1 MTPQLSSGESQRDPA
16 REAPASRS
24 PWVTIIV
31 IYLAGVAA
39 AMSLGKFSP
48 VEPQVTAQF
57 GLSSSQLGWVI
68 SAVVALGAVAGLP
81 AGYLVRRVGAARS
94 LVVALVL
101 MVAASALSA
110 AAGNLTWLL
119 TARVAESAGY
129 LLVSITCPA
138 LILRLAHERD
148 RGVALSGW
156 ATFVPVGIGLSTLA
170 GGAVGT
176 ALGWRGWVLLIAGTT
191 LVMTVVVRARL
202 PWASAPETDPETA
215 AGSVPGARALAWPAL
230 LTVAFCLMVLVT
242 IPVIV
247 LLPTLLIKEH
257 GLSAAAAGALTSVI
271 SLAGVPGG
279 LAVGLLLRRG
289 VPLGALAA
297 SGLLVVPAAWLTYA
311 GGGSLAAAVTGA
323 GVISLENGLLGALVF
338 AALPQV
344 LERLDHADAGN
355 GLVTQMGSL
364 GSLLGPPLFG
374 LVAGAFGYGA
384 AVPVIVAGM
393 AASVGIL
400 LLVARHVSGRARR
413 VTPETG

>member
-1 MTPQLSSGESQRDPA
+1 MTPQPSSCESQRDPA
-16 REAPASRS
+16 RSEASTPRS
-24 PWVTIIV
+24 SWVTIIV

-39 AMSLGKFSP
+39 ATSLGKFSS
-48 VEPQVTAQF
+48 VGPQMTAQL
-57 GLSSSQLGWVI
+57 GLSLSQLGWVI

-81 AGYLVRRVGAARS
+81 AGYLVRRFGAARS

-110 AAGNLTWLL
+110 AAGNLAWLL
-119 TARVAESAGY
+119 TSRVAESAGY

-148 RGVALSGW
+148 RGVALSIW

-170 GGAVGT
+170 GGAAGA
-176 ALGWRGWVLLIAGTT
+176 ALGWRGWVLLLAGLT
-191 LVMTVVVRARL
+191 LVMTLIVRARL
-202 PWASAPETDPETA
+202 PWTSAPETA

-247 LLPTLLIKEH
+247 LLPTLLIEQH
-257 GLSAAAAGALTSVI
+257 GRSAAVAGALTSAI
-271 SLAGVPGG
+271 SLVGVPGG
-279 LAVGLLLRRG
+279 LAVGLLLRRR
-289 VPLGALAA
+289 VPLGVLAA
-297 SGLLVVPAAWLTYA
+297 SGLLVVPAAWLTYDSE
-311 GGGSLAAAVTGA
+311 GSLAAAVTGA

-344 LERLDHADAGN
+344 LERLDHADVGN

-374 LVAGAFGYGA
+374 LVAGASGYGA

-393 AASVGIL
+393 VASVGIM
-400 LLVARHVSGRARR
+400 LLVTRHVSGRARR
-413 VTPETG
+413 AAPEIG